1 MMGFF
6 GMNGVWGWLM
16 MGLFWIGIIAVAV
29 VLIGVVLPNR
39 TNITLPT
46 SKPDVPTGQDA
57 PEKPLDI
64 LKRRYASGEITEA
77 QYQAMRQN
85 IE

>member
-16 MGLFWIGIIAVAV
+16 MGLFWIGIIVVAV
-29 VLIGVVLPNR
+29 VLIGVVLSNR
-39 TNITLPT
+39 TNITPPT
-46 SKPDVPTGQDA
+46 SKPDAPTGQDA
-57 PEKPLDI
+57 LENPLDI

>member
-16 MGLFWIGIIAVAV
+16 MGLFWIGIIVVAV
-29 VLIGVVLPNR
+29 VLIGVLLPNR
-39 TNITLPT
+39 TNTTPP
-46 SKPDVPTGQDA
+46 SNRPEVPTVQNE

-77 QYQAMRQN
+77 QFQAMRQN